1 MARVWSGSDSRLKR
15 HKGTLDAYLRKMQS
29 AQPVPSARARA
40 EFIRQ
45 QLPSSGLF
53 AGHSWRISPDP
64 FPLGKK
70 VAKDL
75 EKLGRV
81 LLQFYRAT
89 NLLYR
94 KSAEGKL
101 PTWISELLDQG
112 KPEDLIRLQ
121 RHPNLKHELPRVIRP
136 DILLTEEGFSI
147 TELDSVPG
155 GIGLTGW
162 LNQHYSEA
170 RSQDSESTAPYGDIL
185 GGPRGPIDGFSSIF
199 EDRKQ
204 AHIVISEESA
214 TYRPEMQWLAEQFA
228 SAGKKIDVQNSQFDG
243 FQNGDAVYRFFELFD
258 INNLENADQ
267 IFQKAVENEILLT
280 PTPKT
285 FLEEKL
291 VFSLLWNRNLREFW
305 RQELGQGFLRT
316 LQNHIPY
323 TWTIDPTPLPPQA
336 AYPELGLTDWQQ
348 LKTLSQKERRL
359 ILKISGFAPE
369 AWGARGVHL
378 GSDLSTEDWSQVVDL
393 AIRRF
398 GTNPHILQQF
408 SKPKSV
414 DAQWFDFDQE
424 TIVPMNGRV
433 RLCPYY
439 FVQGSGDQARAKL
452 GGCLATICP
461 ADKKII
467 HGMSEAIMAPCSID

>member
-1 MARVWSGSDSRLKR
+1 MPESITPEQAAVNAD
-15 HKGTLDAYLRKMQS
+15 T
-29 AQPVPSARARA
+29 
-40 EFIRQ
+40 IRTQ
-45 QLPSSGLF
+45 MPESGLF
-53 AGHSWRISPDP
+53 AGHEWRISPSP
-64 FPLGKK
+64 FPLGPRLS
-70 VAKDL
+70 KDL

-81 LLQFYRAT
+81 LLQFYKAT

-101 PTWISELLDQG
+101 PEWVAALLDQG
-112 KPEDLIRLQ
+112 KPDSLIALQ
-121 RHPNLKHELPRVIRP
+121 RHHTLKPEVPRVIRP

-162 LNQHYSEA
+162 LNQCYQGLGSTNEEA
-170 RSQDSESTAPYGDIL
+170 KDSKKSTI
-185 GGPRGPIDGFSSIF
+185 GGANGMIEGFSGIF
-199 EDRKQ
+199 EEHKRV
-204 AHIVISEESA
+204 HLIVSEESE
-214 TYRPEMQWLAEQFA
+214 TYRPEMEWLCQQIKPQREINVRSTDFN
-228 SAGKKIDVQNSQFDG
+228 D
-243 FQNGDAVYRFFELFD
+243 FQEGDAAYRFFELFD
-258 INNLENADQ
+258 LENINNADE
-267 IFQKAVENEILLT
+267 IFERVRQNTLSLT
-280 PTPKT
+280 PTPKS
-285 FLEEKL
+285 FFEEKL

-305 RQELGQGFLRT
+305 KQELGQGFLRT

-323 TWTIDPTPLPPQA
+323 TWTIDPTPLPPHA

-348 LKTLSQKERRL
+348 LKSLSQKERRL

-378 GSDLSTEDWSQVVDL
+378 GSDLSTEDWSLVVDQ

-398 GTNPHILQQF
+398 ETNPHILQRF
-408 SKPKSV
+408 TKPRTV
-414 DAQWFDFDQE
+414 DSSWFDFSSRAL
-424 TIVPMNGRV
+424 IPMSGRV

-439 FVQGSGDQARAKL
+439 FVHGTGDQARTKL

-467 HGMSEAIMAPCSID
+467 HGMSDAIMAPCSID

>member
-1 MARVWSGSDSRLKR
+1 MESN
-15 HKGTLDAYLRKMQS
+15 QS
-29 AQPVPSARARA
+29 KEVARARA
-40 EFIRQ
+40 ESIRQ
-45 QLPSSGLF
+45 QLPTSGLF
-53 AGHSWRISPDP
+53 AGHSWRISPYP

-70 VAKDL
+70 LTKDL

-94 KSAEGKL
+94 KSGEEKL
-101 PTWISELLDQG
+101 PGWVAALLDQG
-112 KPEDLIRLQ
+112 KPKTLIDLQ

-136 DILLTEEGFSI
+136 DVLLTEDGFSI

-162 LNQHYSEA
+162 LNQTYDHA
-170 RSQDSESTAPYGDIL
+170 RKSFPDPAGEHGDIV
-185 GGPRGPIDGFSSIF
+185 GGPRGPIDGFASVF
-199 EDRKQ
+199 EDRSQ
-204 AHIVISEESA
+204 VHIVVSEESA
-214 TYRPEMQWLAEQFA
+214 TYRPEMQWLAEQA
-228 SAGKKIDVQNSQFDG
+228 SAERKFSVQGDDFDG
-243 FQNGDAVYRFFELFD
+243 FQSGDAVYRFFELFD
-258 INNLENADQ
+258 LPNVKNAAS
-267 IFQKAVENEILLT
+267 IFEKAAANEILLT
-280 PTPKT
+280 PTPKA

-323 TWTIDPTPLPPQA
+323 TWTIDPSPLPPHA
-336 AYPELGLTDWQQ
+336 AFPEIGLTDWQQ
-348 LKTLSQKERRL
+348 LKSLSQKERRL

-378 GSDLSTEDWSQVVDL
+378 GSDLSTEDWSEVVDH
-393 AIRRF
+393 AIKRF
-398 GTNPHILQQF
+398 GTNPHILQRF

-414 DAQWFDFDQE
+414 DVRWFDFEQQSL
-424 TIVPMNGRV
+424 VPMSGRV

-439 FVQGSGDQARAKL
+439 FVQGRGDQARAKL

-467 HGMSEAIMAPCSID
+467 HGMSDAIMAPCSID

>member
-1 MARVWSGSDSRLKR
+1 ME
-15 HKGTLDAYLRKMQS
+15 S
-29 AQPVPSARARA
+29 AQSVDTARKRA
-40 EFIRQ
+40 EYIRE
-45 QLPSSGLF
+45 QLPSRGLF
-53 AGHSWRISPDP
+53 AGHSWRISPEP

-70 VAKDL
+70 LAKDL

-94 KSAEGKL
+94 KSAEEKL
-101 PTWISELLDQG
+101 PSWVATLLDQG
-112 KPEDLIRLQ
+112 KPEALIQLQ

-136 DILLTEEGFSI
+136 DILLTEDGFSI

-162 LNQHYSEA
+162 LNQHYHQA
-170 RSQDSESTAPYGDIL
+170 RTLGSDSNTPYGEPL
-185 GGPRGPIDGFSSIF
+185 GGPRGPVDGFSGIF
-199 EDRKQ
+199 ENHDQ
-204 AHIVISEESA
+204 VHLVVSEESA
-214 TYRPEMQWLAEQFA
+214 SYRPEMEWLAEQIA
-228 SAGKKIDVQNSQFDG
+228 PDRKIEVQNDQFDG
-243 FQNGDAVYRFFELFD
+243 FQSGDAVYRFFELFD
-258 INNLENADQ
+258 IDNIKNAEL
-267 IFQKAVENEILLT
+267 IFKKAAANEILLT

-323 TWTIDPTPLPPQA
+323 TWTVDPTPLPPQA

-378 GSDLSTEDWSQVVDL
+378 GSDLSTEDWSQVVDT
-393 AIRRF
+393 AMKRF
-398 GTNPHILQQF
+398 GSNPHILQRF

-414 DAQWFDFDQE
+414 DTRWYDFEQQSL
-424 TIVPMNGRV
+424 VPMSGRV

-439 FVQGSGDQARAKL
+439 FVQGTGDQARAKL

-461 ADKKII
+461 LDKKII

>member
-1 MARVWSGSDSRLKR
+1 MP
-15 HKGTLDAYLRKMQS
+15 Q
-29 AQPVPSARARA
+29 
-40 EFIRQ
+40 
-45 QLPSSGLF
+45 SGLF
-53 AGHSWRISPDP
+53 AGHEWRISPTP
-64 FPLGKK
+64 FPLGPRLGKE
-70 VAKDL
+70 L
-75 EKLGRV
+75 EKLGRI
-81 LLQFYRAT
+81 LLQFYKAT

-101 PTWISELLDQG
+101 PEWVAPLLDQG
-112 KPEDLIRLQ
+112 KPESLVSLQ
-121 RHPNLKHELPRVIRP
+121 RDQNLRHELPRVIRP

-162 LNQHYSEA
+162 LNQCYQGL
-170 RSQDSESTAPYGDIL
+170 SQDDESQADSDALII
-185 GGPRGPIDGFSSIF
+185 GGARGMIEGFSGIF
-199 EDRKQ
+199 GNHQRV
-204 AHIVISEESA
+204 HVIVSEESE
-214 TYRPEMQWLAEQFA
+214 TYRPEMEWLCQQIAPQRDIQVRSTDFTE
-228 SAGKKIDVQNSQFDG
+228 
-243 FQNGDAVYRFFELFD
+243 FQDGDAAYRFFELFD
-258 INNLENADQ
+258 LANINNAEELFKRARENKLE
-267 IFQKAVENEILLT
+267 LT
-280 PTPKT
+280 PTPKS
-285 FLEEKL
+285 FFEEKL

-323 TWTIDPTPLPPQA
+323 TWTIDPEPLPPHA

-378 GSDLSTEDWSQVVDL
+378 GSDLSTEDWSLVVDQ
-393 AIRRF
+393 AMRRF
-398 GTNPHILQQF
+398 ETNPHILQRF
-408 SKPKSV
+408 TKPRTVESN
-414 DAQWFDFDQE
+414 WFDFDARE
-424 TIVPMNGRV
+424 LVPMAGRV

-439 FVQGSGDQARAKL
+439 FVHGNGDQARTKL

-467 HGMSEAIMAPCSID
+467 HGMSDAIMTPCSIN